1 MKNVILNVNGEIL
14 RYPENLVPRIS
25 VFDRAYLYGD
35 SLYEVC
41 RTYDR
46 RLFGT
51 REHLDRLWKS
61 AELMRMSLPFT
72 RQELAHQM
80 GRTLDAYYEGKP
92 SPKRDPDHE
101 AYVRLIV
108 SRGAGK
114 IGFSHKAIQTP
125 PLITLI
131 VQRLEPPTAQQLKQ
145 GMHLEV
151 VDRLR
156 NDRRAMDPAAKTG
169 NYLNSILAFLEAE
182 AHGAQDALF
191 LNADGHLTEG
201 TTFNLFYIRRGILVT
216 PPTEIGIL
224 HGITRTRVLE
234 LAQELGMPTRE
245 IRFPIERLEEADE
258 VFLTSTIKEVFPIT
272 KITNSRG
279 SIKYPVG
286 RITLRLRKEFQLWA
300 KSQVASPNSAV

>member
-61 AELMRMSLPFT
+61 AELMRMSLPFS

-131 VQRLEPPTAQQLKQ
+131 VQRLEPPTEEHLKQ

-151 VDRLR
+151 VERLR

-182 AHGAQDALF
+182 AKGAQDALF

-216 PPTEIGIL
+216 PPTDIGIL

-245 IRFPIERLEEADE
+245 IRFPVERLEEADE

-272 KITNSRG
+272 KISTSHG
-279 SIKYPVG
+279 STKYPVG

-300 KSQVASPNSAV
+300 KTQVASPSSAV